1 MGATHKPQPPE
12 SPISEKK
19 SYPITPPSPSSVGY
33 VPEPQSPGLE
43 SPLESPQRKPNLALL
58 RRATVAVPSA
68 GPAANLAKL
77 TTAFAG
83 FSQKKASERLVDAQ
97 GEILGGLDRDL
108 KQKQLERY
116 DSIVEKEVRQWVTQL
131 GETLDEDLHEC
142 LRSGVVLCNLMNKI
156 QPGSI
161 ANVKKGKMPFLMI
174 ENINSY
180 LKACAEIVGLP
191 STSIFQT
198 VDLYEEKNMT
208 AVILNLHAVGRLCNR
223 IPGYKGPYI
232 FTK

>member
-1 MGATHKPQPPE
+1 
-12 SPISEKK
+12 
-19 SYPITPPSPSSVGY
+19 
-33 VPEPQSPGLE
+33 
-43 SPLESPQRKPNLALL
+43 LL
-58 RRATVAVPSA
+58 VFPR
-68 GPAANLAKL
+68 
-77 TTAFAG
+77 
-83 FSQKKASERLVDAQ
+83 KKASERQVDAQ

-108 KQKQLERY
+108 KKKQLERY
-116 DSIVEKEVRQWVTQL
+116 DSSVEKEVRQWASQL
-131 GETLDEDLHEC
+131 GETLDEDLHQC

-161 ANVKKGKMPFLMI
+161 ANVKKGKMPFLMM

-223 IPGYKGPYI
+223 IPGYKGPFI